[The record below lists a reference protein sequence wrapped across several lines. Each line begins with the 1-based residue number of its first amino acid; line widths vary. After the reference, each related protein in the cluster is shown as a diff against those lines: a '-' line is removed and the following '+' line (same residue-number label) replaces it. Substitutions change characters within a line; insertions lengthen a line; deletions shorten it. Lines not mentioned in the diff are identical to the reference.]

1 MTDTNEPGDSSADSP
16 YGELKRAVA
25 DYGKAA
31 MDNLLHC
38 KAFGRAVMEGYAG
51 WLGCEPERVVG
62 VPAKGQFDPHH
73 DYGDAAFSFYQSPV
87 IRLEPV
93 TFGICLT
100 IDNVEDSGSLWLR
113 TAIRVD
119 MAGTVLEVFVGTQ
132 PMVNVPVEF
141 DGQLD
146 PVFRAIHKEMMSVF
160 SQELQEFR
168 DDRFRGGIGFIAD

>member
-1 MTDTNEPGDSSADSP
+1 MTDNTTSTQTSGDSP
-16 YGELKRAVA
+16 YDELKRAVS

-38 KAFGRAVMEGYAG
+38 KAFGRAVMDGYAG

-93 TFGICLT
+93 AFGVCVT

-113 TAIRVD
+113 TAVRVD
-119 MAGTVLEVFVGTQ
+119 MAGQGLDVFVGTQ

-141 DGQLD
+141 TGQLD
-146 PVFRAIHKEMMSVF
+146 PVFRAIHAEMLAVF

-168 DDRFRGGIGFIAD
+168 DDRFKGGIGFIAD